1 MFMIQML
8 NSNNEWDL
16 CHWVFDS
23 REAAD
28 AFITENFD
36 MFDEHMITEV
46 KKYQKEVDTA

>member
-8 NSNNEWDL
+8 NSNNEWEL

-28 AFITENFD
+28 TFVTENLY
-36 MFDEHMITEV
+36 MFDDYRITEV